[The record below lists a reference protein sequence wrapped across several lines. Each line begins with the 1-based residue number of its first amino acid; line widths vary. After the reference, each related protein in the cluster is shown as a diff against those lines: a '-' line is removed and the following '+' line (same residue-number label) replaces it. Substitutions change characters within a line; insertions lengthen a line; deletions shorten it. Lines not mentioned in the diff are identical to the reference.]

1 MATGK
6 PPQALESFSR
16 LPGPL
21 IRRAHQVSTAIFA
34 EECGAELTAVQYAA
48 LAAIRSHPRI
58 DATRLS
64 GVIYFDRSTI
74 GDVLDRMAA
83 RGWIVRHPT
92 PRDRRVK
99 LLTLSAAGRKVLRQA
114 EPAIERVQQR
124 LLAPLTAR
132 EAEILVRL
140 LARVAEVQVVE
151 PK

>member
-1 MATGK
+1 
-6 PPQALESFSR
+6 
-16 LPGPL
+16 
-21 IRRAHQVSTAIFA
+21 
-34 EECGAELTAVQYAA
+34 
-48 LAAIRSHPRI
+48 
-58 DATRLS
+58 
-64 GVIYFDRSTI
+64 
-74 GDVLDRMAA
+74 MAA